1 MRFPRPDQFVD
12 CSPLLGPRN
21 RGQAAA
27 DTAAAAASQVE
38 RHGFAV
44 FRIGALRLDEHPSRD
59 IARLLVHELR
69 NALVAAGAPERLEVE
84 IDRAQQTPVAADF
97 AVRSL
102 LPHHD
107 GQHASYLT
115 PSTLD
120 VPGWTPAQR
129 TFSDSGF
136 TTTHVHKLYQGIFVS
151 APGTGLSATTYYDW
165 LRILADVRASR
176 GGERAGSTPE
186 WLAANL
192 RRCLAARETHGTAY
206 PTLAGMLGVTEEAL
220 VTTPLLHCEDL
231 LPQAAVRRFPLL
243 SGLAA
248 GCACGRCAGPVERV
262 FCHAV
267 MLAAGLSWPD
277 FRNRYEIIA
286 PSERFDLLVGNNLT
300 MLHGG
305 FAGGRDRVIE
315 PLCLTLDRPEGAAY
329 EQWLSRAWQ
338 RRDRL
343 GSDRPA
349 SEQLVAE
356 SA

>member
-12 CSPLLGPRN
+12 CSPLLGPQHRE
-21 RGQAAA
+21 QAAA
-27 DTAAAAASQVE
+27 DVAAVAASQVE

-44 FRIGALRLDEHPSRD
+44 LRIGALRLDENQSRD

-69 NALVAAGAPERLEVE
+69 SALVAAGAPEQLEVE
-84 IDRAQQTPVAADF
+84 IDKAQQTPVAADF

-115 PSTLD
+115 PSTFD
-120 VPGWTPAQR
+120 VPDWAPAQR

-165 LRILADVRASR
+165 LRILEDVRASR
-176 GGERAGSTPE
+176 GGGPAGSTPE

-192 RRCLAARETHGTAY
+192 RRCLAARGTHATAY

-220 VTTPLLHCEDL
+220 VATPLLHCEDP

-243 SGLAA
+243 SGLAT

-267 MLAAGLSWPD
+267 TLATGLSWPA
-277 FRNRYEIIA
+277 FRSRYEIIA

-315 PLCLTLDRPEGAAY
+315 PLCLTLDRPEGAGY
-329 EQWLSRAWQ
+329 EQWLSRAW
-338 RRDRL
+338 RRRVQP
-343 GSDRPA
+343 R
-349 SEQLVAE
+349 SEHLVAE

>member
-1 MRFPRPDQFVD
+1 MRFPRPDQFID
-12 CSPLLGPRN
+12 CSTLLGSRN
-21 RGQAAA
+21 HEQAAA
-27 DTAAAAASQVE
+27 DVAITAATQVE
-38 RHGFAV
+38 RHGFVV
-44 FRIGALRLDEHPSRD
+44 FRIGALRLDETRSRD
-59 IARLLVHELR
+59 LAHLLVHELR
-69 NALVAAGAPERLEVE
+69 SALVAAGAPEQLEVE

-120 VPGWTPAQR
+120 LPDWTPAQR

-165 LRILADVRASR
+165 LRILEDVRASR
-176 GGERAGSTPE
+176 GDSRADSTPR

-192 RRCLAARETHGTAY
+192 RRCLAARGTHAPAY

-220 VTTPLLHCEDL
+220 VTTPLLRCEDP
-231 LPQAAVRRFPLL
+231 LPQAAVRRHPLL
-243 SGLAA
+243 AGLAA
-248 GCACGRCAGPVERV
+248 ACACGRCAGPVERV

-267 MLAAGLSWPD
+267 MLATGLSWPA
-277 FRNRYEIIA
+277 FRNRYEILA

-329 EQWLSRAWQ
+329 EHWLSRAW
-338 RRDRL
+338 RRRVHIGPVRL
-343 GSDRPA
+343 A
-349 SEQLVAE
+349 AE